1 MTISQTNLTFATRY
15 YDLIRAWV
23 LYNERHRKAI
33 GKSAPDTQ
41 IALDEFVSQYNALN
55 GEA

>member
-23 LYNERHRKAI
+23 LHNERHRKAI
-33 GKSAPDTQ
+33 GTSAPDIQ
-41 IALDEFVSQYNALN
+41 ITLEEFVSQY
-55 GEA
+55 ESVTE